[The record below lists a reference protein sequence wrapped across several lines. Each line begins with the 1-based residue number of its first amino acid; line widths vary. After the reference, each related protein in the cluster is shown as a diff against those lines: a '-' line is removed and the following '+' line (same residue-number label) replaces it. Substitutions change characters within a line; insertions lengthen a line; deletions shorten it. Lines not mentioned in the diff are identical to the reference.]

1 MLAGLQNYKY
11 VRELVTIGSREF
23 IHSLSKR
30 LKKKLQQLKNLGI
43 NYLGV
48 FNWLP
53 YGSERKNKTRK

>member
-30 LKKKLQQLKNLGI
+30 LKKKITTAEEFRHKLSWCLQLAPI
-43 NYLGV
+43 WV
-48 FNWLP
+48 
-53 YGSERKNKTRK
+53 RKEE